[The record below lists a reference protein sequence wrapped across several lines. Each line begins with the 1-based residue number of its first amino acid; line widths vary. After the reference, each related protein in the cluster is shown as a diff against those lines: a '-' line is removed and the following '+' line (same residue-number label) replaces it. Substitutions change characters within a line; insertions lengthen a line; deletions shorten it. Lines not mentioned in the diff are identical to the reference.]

1 MLSTRSRIL
10 LLAILFVILA
20 TAQGMAQAPAAAS
33 SPVPATADF
42 LASLAGPSNAP
53 VSEVPPAPSFLAT
66 TGCTSSSQCPTGQLC
81 CYACGTDC
89 ERRACMKPLNGH
101 CPFFP

>member
-1 MLSTRSRIL
+1 MHSTRSRIL

-20 TAQGMAQAPAAAS
+20 AAQGMAQAPAAVA

-42 LASLAGPSNAP
+42 LASLAGPSAP
-53 VSEVPPAPSFLAT
+53 ASDVAPAPDFLV
-66 TGCTSSSQCPTGQLC
+66 TGCTSSAQCPTGQLC

-89 ERRACMKPLNGH
+89 ERRACMKPMNGH